1 MEEVELVEREVVFIE
16 KIQDGDVEVEVVVVV
31 ERERN
36 FEERQMEEIYMP
48 DKPSLAYYKNEV
60 MKLSE
65 RIKSAEK
72 TLNNL
77 KNSHV
82 LNRKPLFPDFFI
94 PLPTYEALR

>member
-1 MEEVELVEREVVFIE
+1 MEEVELVEREVFIE
-16 KIQDGDVEVEVVVVV
+16 KIQNGDVEVEVVVVV
-31 ERERN
+31 EREGY
-36 FEERQMEEIYMP
+36 FEEIQMEETYKP

-65 RIKSAEK
+65 RVKSAEK
-72 TLNNL
+72 TLQNW

-82 LNRKPLFPDFFI
+82 SNGKPLFPDLFN